1 MLRDHGFTGI
11 RHGAHYLLPDLYP
24 SYALTGA
31 TKGVYH
37 TQMLYMELFIETGA
51 LGFVSFMW
59 LMLRSVKDAAFSLV
73 HCAGRETR
81 GALVGCCASFI
92 GIAVASIFEYI
103 WFYPRVLFAFSS
115 FSASASP
122 VYACAGWRRRL
133 PALNGNKKLIYAALF
148 AALCCVITMYPKF
161 PTLFGYIHAG
171 DALVLLAAYVLGP
184 VWGSLAAALGSSLA
198 DLMAGYVQYFPGTF
212 VIKAVMALIAGAV
225 LTKFGAK
232 HPIRYAML
240 GGLAAECVM
249 ILGYFGYEGWIL
261 ATAGVPQPASRRT
274 SCRACSALQHLRL
287 FLPPCSKLHM
297 PGESSA

>member
-1 MLRDHGFTGI
+1 M
-11 RHGAHYLLPDLYP
+11 
-24 SYALTGA
+24 S
-31 TKGVYH
+31 
-37 TQMLYMELFIETGA
+37 
-51 LGFVSFMW
+51 
-59 LMLRSVKDAAFSLV
+59 
-73 HCAGRETR
+73 
-81 GALVGCCASFI
+81 
-92 GIAVASIFEYI
+92 
-103 WFYPRVLFAFSS
+103 
-115 FSASASP
+115 
-122 VYACAGWRRRL
+122 
-133 PALNGNKKLIYAALF
+133 GNKKLIYAALF

-249 ILGYFGYEGWIL
+249 ILGYFGYEGWI
-261 ATAGVPQPASRRT
+261 G
-274 SCRACSALQHLRL
+274 LRL
-287 FLPPCSKLHM
+287 GCRSQHPDEHRAGRVRRCCIYGSFCRPAQNSICQARARHRLSAK
-297 PGESSA
+297 PGQALKPRRNTAEKR

>member
-1 MLRDHGFTGI
+1 M
-11 RHGAHYLLPDLYP
+11 
-24 SYALTGA
+24 
-31 TKGVYH
+31 
-37 TQMLYMELFIETGA
+37 
-51 LGFVSFMW
+51 
-59 LMLRSVKDAAFSLV
+59 
-73 HCAGRETR
+73 
-81 GALVGCCASFI
+81 
-92 GIAVASIFEYI
+92 
-103 WFYPRVLFAFSS
+103 
-115 FSASASP
+115 
-122 VYACAGWRRRL
+122 
-133 PALNGNKKLIYAALF
+133 NGNKKLIYAALF

-249 ILGYFGYEGWIL
+249 ILGYFGYGAVASIPTNIVQGVFG
-261 ATAGVPQPASRRT
+261 AAASTALFAALLKTPYARRELGIGSPQNPDRR
-274 SCRACSALQHLRL
+274 
-287 FLPPCSKLHM
+287 
-297 PGESSA
+297 

>member
-1 MLRDHGFTGI
+1 
-11 RHGAHYLLPDLYP
+11 
-24 SYALTGA
+24 
-31 TKGVYH
+31 
-37 TQMLYMELFIETGA
+37 
-51 LGFVSFMW
+51 
-59 LMLRSVKDAAFSLV
+59 
-73 HCAGRETR
+73 
-81 GALVGCCASFI
+81 
-92 GIAVASIFEYI
+92 
-103 WFYPRVLFAFSS
+103 
-115 FSASASP
+115 
-122 VYACAGWRRRL
+122 
-133 PALNGNKKLIYAALF
+133 LNGNKKLIYAALF

-261 ATAGVPQPASRRT
+261 GYGWGAAASIPTNIVQGVFGAAASTALFAALLKTPYARRELGIGSPQNPDRR
-274 SCRACSALQHLRL
+274 
-287 FLPPCSKLHM
+287 
-297 PGESSA
+297 